1 MSDPADLTPELLLY
15 TYSQGIFPM
24 GHDDGD
30 IYWYDPDPRA
40 IIPLDEN
47 FHVPR
52 SLARRIRQG
61 GFEVRV
67 DSAFR
72 AVITACAEPNEQ
84 REYTWITPAIIDVY
98 CQLHE
103 WGYAHSVETW
113 IDGKLV
119 GGLYGVTVGGL
130 FAGESMFSRAT
141 DSSKIALVHL
151 VERLRAGGFILLDTQ
166 FMTEHLR
173 RFGAVEIPRV
183 EYQRRLRQ
191 AMTTLAHFPGHSAT
205 NEGNVST
212 TLPSTF
218 A

>member
-24 GHDDGD
+24 GHDDGE

-40 IIPLDEN
+40 IIPLET

-72 AVITACAEPNEQ
+72 AVITACAEPSQN
-84 REYTWITPAIIDVY
+84 RENTWITPAIIDIY
-98 CQLHE
+98 CELHQQ
-103 WGYAHSVETW
+103 GYAHSVETW
-113 IDGKLV
+113 IDDELV
-119 GGLYGVTVGGL
+119 GGLYGVTIGGL

-141 DSSKIALVHL
+141 DSSKIALVYL
-151 VERLRAGGFILLDTQ
+151 INRLRDGGFTLLDTQ

-173 RFGAVEIPRV
+173 KFGAVEIPRD
-183 EYQRRLRQ
+183 EYKMRLWQ
-191 AMTTLAHFPGHSAT
+191 AVGTEAVFAT
-205 NEGNVST
+205 PADYT
-212 TLPSTF
+212 
-218 A
+218 

>member
-1 MSDPADLTPELLLY
+1 MSDPAELNPELLLY

-24 GHDDGD
+24 GHDDGE

-40 IIPLDEN
+40 IIPLDDN

-72 AVITACAEPNEQ
+72 AVITACAEPGED
-84 REYTWITPAIIDVY
+84 REHTWITPEIIDVY
-98 CQLHE
+98 CELHE

-113 IDGKLV
+113 IAGELV

-130 FAGESMFSRAT
+130 FAGESMFSRTT

-151 VERLRAGGFILLDTQ
+151 VERLRAGGFTLLDTQ

-173 RFGAVEIPRV
+173 RFGAVEVQRS
-183 EYQRRLRQ
+183 EYHLRLQQ
-191 AMTTLAHFPGHSAT
+191 ALTLKASFIT
-205 NEGNVST
+205 
-212 TLPSTF
+212 
-218 A
+218 

>member
-1 MSDPADLTPELLLY
+1 VDHRYNLEFSMSDPAELTPELLLY

-24 GHDDGD
+24 GHDDGE

-40 IIPLDEN
+40 IIPLDDN

-72 AVITACAEPNEQ
+72 AVMTACAEPDQN
-84 REYTWITPAIIDVY
+84 RENTWITPAIIDVY
-98 CQLHE
+98 CELHRF
-103 WGYAHSVETW
+103 GYAHSVETW
-113 IDGKLV
+113 IDGELV
-119 GGLYGVTVGGL
+119 GGLYGVTIGGL

-151 VERLRAGGFILLDTQ
+151 VERLRAGGFTLLDTQ

-173 RFGAVEIPRV
+173 RFGAVEIARA
-183 EYQRRLRQ
+183 EYQTRLRR
-191 AMTTLAHFPGHSAT
+191 ALGAITSFGR
-205 NEGNVST
+205 
-212 TLPSTF
+212 
-218 A
+218 